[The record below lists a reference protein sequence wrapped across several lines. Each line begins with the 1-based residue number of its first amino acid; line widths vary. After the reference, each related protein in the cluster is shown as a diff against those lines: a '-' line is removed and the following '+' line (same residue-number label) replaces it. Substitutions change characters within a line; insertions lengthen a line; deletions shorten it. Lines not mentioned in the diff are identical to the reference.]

1 MVVQFQSTGSLHNAN
16 FPKDDEGRV
25 YHLAVK
31 RGEVANRI
39 VSVGSPTRA
48 EDLSKNLE
56 NPYIVVAKRG
66 FVVYTGTRNGVPLS
80 IIATGM
86 GFPMMDFV
94 LREARAVVD
103 GPMIV
108 IRLGTC
114 GTIHPE
120 YKVGSVV
127 VATKGSISVLRDP
140 DAFDVDQQE
149 KIPCYRMS
157 KPIKPDTELSSKL
170 VDCLNETVT
179 SGQVLEGMNATA
191 DSFYSSQGRQDS
203 NFDDRNESLIDDIS
217 AKYPEI
223 ATLEMETFHL
233 FDLARCSRGTIRGAA
248 ATIVLAQRKTND
260 FLDNVSIKR
269 LELEAGKGVLNA
281 ICQFPLD
288 ESSLMSGPECVWN
301 SKK

>member
-1 MVVQFQSTGSLHNAN
+1 
-16 FPKDDEGRV
+16 
-25 YHLAVK
+25 
-31 RGEVANRI
+31 
-39 VSVGSPTRA
+39 
-48 EDLSKNLE
+48 
-56 NPYIVVAKRG
+56 
-66 FVVYTGTRNGVPLS
+66 
-80 IIATGM
+80 
-86 GFPMMDFV
+86 MMDFV

-157 KPIKPDTELSSKL
+157 KPIKPDTELSSKVSDDLISKNCSEKVFIFLPKKKL

-217 AKYPEI
+217 SKYPEI

-233 FDLARCSRGTIRGAA
+233 LVDAS
-248 ATIVLAQRKTND
+248 
-260 FLDNVSIKR
+260 
-269 LELEAGKGVLNA
+269 LNNSP
-281 ICQFPLD
+281 INRFPLF
-288 ESSLMSGPECVWN
+288 
-301 SKK
+301 